1 MEIIIGIV
9 SFIIGAG
16 LAALFTF
23 LYINNKTQSSLA
35 VLTDQR
41 DRLEQSRIQ
50 LENDLKDWISKS
62 NTLSSQLATK
72 DATITHLNEK
82 ITEEKSQIEALNQR
96 MENEFK
102 LLANNILEEKS
113 KKFVEANDQQLKG
126 ILEPL
131 KERLSDYEKNIKET
145 HRHADIERSAMKEQ
159 LKMMTEMNAKM
170 SQEALNLT
178 KALKGDT
185 KTQGNWG
192 ELILEKILEKSGL
205 TKGAEYTVQQSFTTE
220 DGSKLMPD
228 VLLKLPEDK
237 HIIIDSKVSLVAY
250 ERFVSSEDD
259 AERVLLLKEHQNSLR
274 AHVKNL
280 SSKSYQQLYQIK
292 TLDFVL
298 LFVPIESAFALA
310 IKDNEDLYNEAF
322 DKNIIIVSTSTLLAT
337 LRTIANIWK
346 QENQTQNAMEIAR
359 QGADLYDKFVGFV
372 DDMVK
377 VGNAMEKSKEH
388 YKDAMN
394 KLTQGKGN
402 LINRTETMKKL
413 GLKASKSM
421 PQNILDRSEN
431 Q

>member
-1 MEIIIGIV
+1 
-9 SFIIGAG
+9 
-16 LAALFTF
+16 
-23 LYINNKTQSSLA
+23 
-35 VLTDQR
+35 
-41 DRLEQSRIQ
+41 
-50 LENDLKDWISKS
+50 
-62 NTLSSQLATK
+62 
-72 DATITHLNEK
+72 
-82 ITEEKSQIEALNQR
+82 
-96 MENEFK
+96 
-102 LLANNILEEKS
+102 
-113 KKFVEANDQQLKG
+113 
-126 ILEPL
+126 
-131 KERLSDYEKNIKET
+131 
-145 HRHADIERSAMKEQ
+145 MKEQ

-394 KLTQGKGN
+394 KLIQGKGN

>member
-1 MEIIIGIV
+1 
-9 SFIIGAG
+9 
-16 LAALFTF
+16 
-23 LYINNKTQSSLA
+23 
-35 VLTDQR
+35 
-41 DRLEQSRIQ
+41 
-50 LENDLKDWISKS
+50 
-62 NTLSSQLATK
+62 
-72 DATITHLNEK
+72 
-82 ITEEKSQIEALNQR
+82 
-96 MENEFK
+96 
-102 LLANNILEEKS
+102 
-113 KKFVEANDQQLKG
+113 
-126 ILEPL
+126 
-131 KERLSDYEKNIKET
+131 
-145 HRHADIERSAMKEQ
+145 MKEQ